1 MTEVRGRKTKE
12 VMISVSE
19 SDMTFIKDMLT
30 KMNGK
35 LNEMEISLMK
45 LNQTVI
51 GNKEY
56 GQKGLVEQVNE
67 HRKYIEDDKSY
78 KAKILGG
85 ITVVGVLY
93 GFVLK
98 YWDKIFS

>member
-1 MTEVRGRKTKE
+1 MALQRGKGKE
-12 VMISVSE
+12 TIVSVPE

-35 LNEMEISLMK
+35 LNEMEISLVK
-45 LNQTVI
+45 LNQTVV

-67 HRKYIEDDKSY
+67 HIKYIEDDKAF
-78 KAKILGG
+78 KAKLIGG
-85 ITVVGVLY
+85 ASVIGVLY
-93 GFVLK
+93 GILLK
-98 YWDKIFS
+98 YWDKIF

>member
-1 MTEVRGRKTKE
+1 MALQRDTKAKE
-12 VMISVSE
+12 TMISVPE

-35 LNEMEISLMK
+35 LNEMEISLIK

-67 HRKYIEDDKSY
+67 HRKYIEEDKNY
-78 KAKILGG
+78 KAKVIGGVTVIGVIYGIL
-85 ITVVGVLY
+85 
-93 GFVLK
+93 LK
-98 YWDKIFS
+98 YWEKIF

>member
-1 MTEVRGRKTKE
+1 MAIVRGKSKE
-12 VMISVSE
+12 ALISVPE

-30 KMNGK
+30 KMSGK
-35 LNEMEISLMK
+35 LSEMEVSLVK

-67 HRKYIEDDKSY
+67 HRKYIEDDKNF
-78 KAKILGG
+78 KAKMIGG
-85 ITVVGVLY
+85 ATVVGVIY
-93 GFVLK
+93 GVLLK
-98 YWDKIFS
+98 YWDKIF

>member
-1 MTEVRGRKTKE
+1 MALQKGTKTKE
-12 VMISVSE
+12 TMISIPE

-45 LNQTVI
+45 LNQTVV

-67 HRKYIEDDKSY
+67 HRKYIEDDKAF
-78 KAKILGG
+78 KAKLIGG
-85 ITVVGVLY
+85 ASVIGVLY
-93 GFVLK
+93 GILLK
-98 YWDKIFS
+98 YWDKIF

>member
-1 MTEVRGRKTKE
+1 MTVTRVRKPKE
-12 VMISVSE
+12 PMISVPE

-35 LNEMEISLMK
+35 LNEMEISLIK

-67 HRKYIEDDKSY
+67 HRKYIEDDKAY
-78 KAKILGG
+78 KAKVVGG
-85 ITVVGVLY
+85 ITVVAIVY
-93 GFVLK
+93 GFLLK
-98 YWDKIFS
+98 YWNKIF

>member
-1 MTEVRGRKTKE
+1 MTVIRGRKPKE
-12 VMISVSE
+12 TMISVPE

-35 LNEMEISLMK
+35 LNEMEISLVK
-45 LNQTVI
+45 LNQTVV

-67 HRKYIEDDKSY
+67 HRKYIEDDKAY
-78 KAKILGG
+78 KAKVVGG
-85 ITVVGVLY
+85 ATVIGVLY
-93 GFVLK
+93 GILLK
-98 YWDKIFS
+98 YWDKIF

>member
-1 MTEVRGRKTKE
+1 MELQRSRKPQE
-12 VMISVSE
+12 NLISVPE

-35 LNEMEISLMK
+35 LNEMEISLIK

-67 HRKYIEDDKSY
+67 HRKYIEDDKNY
-78 KAKILGG
+78 KAK
-85 ITVVGVLY
+85 VVGGVTVIGVIY
-93 GFVLK
+93 GILLK
-98 YWDKIFS
+98 YWDKIF

>member
-1 MTEVRGRKTKE
+1 MAIQRTSKKE
-12 VMISVSE
+12 PMISVPE

-35 LNEMEISLMK
+35 LNEMEISLIK

-67 HRKYIEDDKSY
+67 HRKYIEDDKAY
-78 KAKILGG
+78 KAK
-85 ITVVGVLY
+85 VVGGATVIGIIYGVL
-93 GFVLK
+93 LK
-98 YWDKIFS
+98 YWDKIFY

>member
-1 MTEVRGRKTKE
+1 MALQRGTKAKE
-12 VMISVSE
+12 TMISVPE

-35 LNEMEISLMK
+35 LNEMEISLIK

-51 GNKEY
+51 GNKDY

-67 HRKYIEDDKSY
+67 HRKYIEDDKAF
-78 KAKILGG
+78 KAKLIGG
-85 ITVVGVLY
+85 ATVVGIVY
-93 GFVLK
+93 GFLLK
-98 YWDKIFS
+98 YWEKIF

>member
-1 MTEVRGRKTKE
+1 MAVQRGSKKE
-12 VMISVSE
+12 TLISVPE

-35 LNEMEISLMK
+35 LNEMEISLVK
-45 LNQTVI
+45 LNQTVV

-67 HRKYIEDDKSY
+67 HRKYIEDDKAF
-78 KAKILGG
+78 KAKLIGG
-85 ITVVGVLY
+85 ATVIGVLY
-93 GFVLK
+93 GFLLK
-98 YWDKIFS
+98 YWEKIF

>member
-1 MTEVRGRKTKE
+1 MTIVRTRKPKE
-12 VMISVSE
+12 PMISVPE

-35 LNEMEISLMK
+35 LNEMEISLIK

-67 HRKYIEDDKSY
+67 HRKYIQEDRTY
-78 KAKILGG
+78 KAKVIGG
-85 ITVVGVLY
+85 ATVIGIIYGVL
-93 GFVLK
+93 LK
-98 YWDKIFS
+98 YWDKIF

>member
-1 MTEVRGRKTKE
+1 MAVQRKSTKE
-12 VMISVSE
+12 TMISVPE

-35 LNEMEISLMK
+35 LNEMEISLIK

-67 HRKYIEDDKSY
+67 HRKYIEDDKAY
-78 KAKILGG
+78 KAKVVGG
-85 ITVVGVLY
+85 ATVVGVLY
-93 GFVLK
+93 GILLK
-98 YWDKIFS
+98 YWDKIF

>member
-1 MTEVRGRKTKE
+1 MGLQRGKKPQE
-12 VMISVSE
+12 NLISVPE

-35 LNEMEISLMK
+35 LNEMEISLIK

-67 HRKYIEDDKSY
+67 HRKYIEEDKNY
-78 KAKILGG
+78 KAKVIGG
-85 ITVVGVLY
+85 VTVIGVIYGVL
-93 GFVLK
+93 LK
-98 YWDKIFS
+98 YWEKIF

>member
-1 MTEVRGRKTKE
+1 MAIQRGRKPQE
-12 VMISVSE
+12 NLISVPE

-35 LNEMEISLMK
+35 LNEMEISLIK

-67 HRKYIEDDKSY
+67 HRKYIEEDKNY
-78 KAKILGG
+78 KAKVIGG
-85 ITVVGVLY
+85 VTVIGVIYGVL
-93 GFVLK
+93 LK
-98 YWDKIFS
+98 YWEKIF

>member
-1 MTEVRGRKTKE
+1 MGLQRGRKPQE
-12 VMISVSE
+12 NLISVPE

-35 LNEMEISLMK
+35 LNEMEISLIK

-67 HRKYIEDDKSY
+67 HRKYIEDDKNY
-78 KAKILGG
+78 KAKVVGG
-85 ITVVGVLY
+85 VTVVGVIY
-93 GFVLK
+93 GVLLK
-98 YWDKIFS
+98 YWDKIF

>member
-1 MTEVRGRKTKE
+1 MALQRSTKQKE
-12 VMISVSE
+12 LMISVPE
-19 SDMTFIKDMLT
+19 SDLTFIKDMLT

-35 LNEMEISLMK
+35 LNEVEISLVK
-45 LNQTVI
+45 LNQTVV

-67 HRKYIEDDKSY
+67 HRKYIEDDKAF
-78 KAKILGG
+78 KAKLIGG
-85 ITVVGVLY
+85 ATVVGIVY

-98 YWDKIFS
+98 YWDRIFH

>member
-1 MTEVRGRKTKE
+1 MALQRGRKPQE
-12 VMISVSE
+12 NLISVPE

-35 LNEMEISLMK
+35 LNEMEISLIK

-67 HRKYIEDDKSY
+67 HRKYIEEDKNY
-78 KAKILGG
+78 KAKVIGG
-85 ITVVGVLY
+85 VTVIGVIYGVL
-93 GFVLK
+93 LK
-98 YWDKIFS
+98 YWEKIF

>member
-1 MTEVRGRKTKE
+1 MGLQTGRKPQE
-12 VMISVSE
+12 NLISVPE

-35 LNEMEISLMK
+35 LNEMEISLIK

-67 HRKYIEDDKSY
+67 HRKYIEDDKNY
-78 KAKILGG
+78 KAK
-85 ITVVGVLY
+85 VVGGVTVIGVIY
-93 GFVLK
+93 GILLK
-98 YWDKIFS
+98 YWEKIF

>member
-1 MTEVRGRKTKE
+1 MALQRGTKAKE
-12 VMISVSE
+12 TMINVPE

-35 LNEMEISLMK
+35 LNEMEISLIK
-45 LNQTVI
+45 LNQTAI

-67 HRKYIEDDKSY
+67 HRKYIEDDKAF
-78 KAKILGG
+78 KAKLIGG
-85 ITVVGVLY
+85 ATVVGIVY
-93 GFVLK
+93 GFLLK
-98 YWDKIFS
+98 YWEKIF